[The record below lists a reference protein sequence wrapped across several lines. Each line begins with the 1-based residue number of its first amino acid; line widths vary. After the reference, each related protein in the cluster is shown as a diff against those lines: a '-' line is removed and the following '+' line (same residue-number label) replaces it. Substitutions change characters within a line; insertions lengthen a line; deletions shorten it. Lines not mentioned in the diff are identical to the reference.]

1 MLIIVSINSDTG
13 YRAVPQLPAG
23 EDDYGEKFKDLPV
36 CPAFKQ
42 IGELRGPFDLGLI
55 PIGAYWPRWYVYP
68 PPASIFPYNVPL
80 FRYFFSCWNFAG
92 VQGLSQKLCFSS
104 MHSMCHVW
112 IINDCTS

>member
-1 MLIIVSINSDTG
+1 MLTMVSINSDTG

-23 EDDYGEKFKDLPV
+23 VDDYGEEYKDLPV

-68 PPASIFPYNVPL
+68 PTCISFLHNAPPFVYSHVGALPGGKGYPRSSAS
-80 FRYFFSCWNFAG
+80 A
-92 VQGLSQKLCFSS
+92 
-104 MHSMCHVW
+104 
-112 IINDCTS
+112 